1 MHVNSMIALLLIDF
15 GLRIQQLVYMRSL
28 QSHFVLVLI
37 LHLLQQ
43 HGEDFNR
50 RVKVETMR
58 TLPAL

>member
-1 MHVNSMIALLLIDF
+1 MHVDSTIALLLIDF

-28 QSHFVLVLI
+28 QSHLVFVLV

-43 HGEDFNR
+43 HSEDFNR